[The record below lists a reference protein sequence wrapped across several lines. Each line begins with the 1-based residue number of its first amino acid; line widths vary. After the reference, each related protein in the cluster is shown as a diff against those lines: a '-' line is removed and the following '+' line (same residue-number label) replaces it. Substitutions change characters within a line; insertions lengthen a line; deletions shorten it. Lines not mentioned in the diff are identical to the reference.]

1 VVSDT
6 EWRYYAAD
14 QASTR
19 YAPLDQINADNFSD
33 LEIAWRFKPDA
44 IGSRREYQFEAT
56 PLLIKGRRFLTAGA
70 RPAHRPGSAVAEATL
85 WAHHGDQPGD
95 RRFPL
100 ADRAPVVTAMS
111 GRCVR
116 KPS

>member
-1 VVSDT
+1 MGISRRTLLSKSALALLLGRTSLARAAVDGGGTAPTAGSVVPDT

-44 IGSRREYQFEAT
+44 LGSRREYQF
-56 PLLIKGRRFLTAGA
+56 
-70 RPAHRPGSAVAEATL
+70 
-85 WAHHGDQPGD
+85 
-95 RRFPL
+95 
-100 ADRAPVVTAMS
+100 
-111 GRCVR
+111 
-116 KPS
+116 